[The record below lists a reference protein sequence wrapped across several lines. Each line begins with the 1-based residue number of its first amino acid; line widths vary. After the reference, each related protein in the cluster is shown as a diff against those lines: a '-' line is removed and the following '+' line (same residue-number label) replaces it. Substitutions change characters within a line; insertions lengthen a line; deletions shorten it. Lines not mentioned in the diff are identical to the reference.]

1 MNIIQLVIFAHILSA
16 IALFVT
22 WALEYKLILGIQNS
36 LNTEPGNKVSLEMKL
51 ITRSSMLSMITAL
64 ATGMGL
70 MVRFSGAM
78 PWTVM
83 AMVSLI
89 IGLSFKKMARLRMR
103 RLALVNGTGNN
114 KIHKDS
120 IRYLIPSIRLRIAI
134 GVGIIA
140 LMVLKPMDLYTAVLI
155 VLLFLIIGGW
165 WFVVIAGSE
174 EIMIFNYGMT
184 TIL

>member
-36 LNTEPGNKVSLEMKL
+36 LNTEPGNKVSLEMQL

-70 MVRFSGAM
+70 MVRFSGAI

-83 AMVSLI
+83 AMVSLLLIII

-140 LMVLKPMDLYTAVLI
+140 LMVLRPMDLYTAVLI
-155 VLLFLIIGGW
+155 VLLFLIIGGLW
-165 WFVVIAGSE
+165 SLPFLKRS
-174 EIMIFNYGMT
+174 
-184 TIL
+184 